1 MTLPF
6 KDDAAALH
14 DPMPGMFTPQEERI
28 REIEQALKRDPSRE
42 YRRQL
47 VREFLDLTDPE
58 PQKET
63 DL

>member
-1 MTLPF
+1 VNL
-6 KDDAAALH
+6 LH
-14 DPMPGMFTPQEERI
+14 DPFRGVEAYGPDGKEARI
-28 REIEQALKRDPSRE
+28 SFIEQALKRDPSRE

-58 PQKET
+58 PQREP